1 MKFRWLGLG
10 ASLALFSL
18 GSLVACSSSSSG
30 PKYPDTASFCS
41 AWATEECQVAARC
54 AVPSANCT
62 SARQADCQTFASTAT
77 ADLTRTYN
85 SGNAEAC
92 IDKIHDLYS
101 SAASGTAITPPQM
114 ADMADVC
121 NRTFSGN
128 VQSLKACT
136 SNYDCSGSLI
146 CDKNFCANSTTKN
159 LGDPCGD
166 PGDVCASGAFCSTPA
181 GSTLSQC
188 VAEGAQGAAC
198 SAAAPCQ
205 PSLRCANTCGPLLQ
219 AGTLCAT
226 DADCDPSA
234 PYCDPNV
241 GNKCDQ
247 GLSFAAGAP
256 ACSTY
261 GGT

>member
-10 ASLALFSL
+10 TSLAVVSL
-18 GSLVACSSSSSG
+18 ATLSACSSSSSG

-41 AWATEECQVAARC
+41 AWATEECQVTARC
-54 AVPSANCT
+54 ATPASACQT
-62 SARQADCQTFASTAT
+62 ARQADCQTFAGTAT
-77 ADLTRTYN
+77 ADATRTYN
-85 SGNAEAC
+85 SGNAETC
-92 IDKIHDLYS
+92 INKIHDLYS

-121 NRTFSGN
+121 NRAFSGN
-128 VQSLKACT
+128 AASLAKCT
-136 SNYDCSGSLI
+136 STYDCSGSLI
-146 CDKNFCANSTTKN
+146 CDKGFCANSTAKN

-166 PGDVCASGAFCSTPA
+166 PGDICASGSFCSSGAPQ
-181 GSTLSQC
+181 QC
-188 VAEGAQGAAC
+188 IAEGAQGATC

-205 PSLRCANTCGPLLQ
+205 PAFRCDNTCGPLLPG
-219 AGTLCAT
+219 GTLCAS
-226 DADCDPSA
+226 DADCDSTA

-256 ACSTY
+256 ACSAY
-261 GGT
+261 GGS